1 MFKLSPE
8 IELTLCI
15 FREDVLSAR
24 HYWHQKNPG
33 PYPRLTPVR
42 HREIVFGGFKREEMT
57 PLLIERYLNLVYTK
71 SVTGGL
77 HDVACSQAAFEIY
90 VELRLWAVLEPTDEP
105 FSRQKLPDD
114 PAEIRPRPD
123 HPGPEEEGDVDPWD
137 VISKS
142 DPSGTPPKPEK
153 EAATPIQYKIK
164 RRPTKRKKHGTEQQQ
179 TQPNGAA

>member
-24 HYWHQKNPG
+24 QYWHQKNPG

-90 VELRLWAVLEPTDEP
+90 VELRLWSVIEPTDEP
-105 FSRQKLPDD
+105 FSRRKLPDD
-114 PAEIRPRPD
+114 PADIPARPDRPR
-123 HPGPEEEGDVDPWD
+123 PEEEGDVAPWD
-137 VISKS
+137 VISKA
-142 DPSGTPPKPEK
+142 DPYDRPEPEK
-153 EAATPIQYKIK
+153 EPATPVQYKIK
-164 RRPTKRKKHGTEQQQ
+164 WRPTKRKKHGNEQQ